1 MICSTLSNKFR
12 FICEVG
18 AYVFMK
24 MSHILIEGYCNED
37 YKDTANCR
45 GKMGVD
51 CFECKCFS
59 FTECPNEIAITNDES
74 MAEEFIGFGGDM
86 ESTAEDRN
94 ENIKK
99 WKSICKSKIHEAYS
113 DYMKEKK

>member
-1 MICSTLSNKFR
+1 
-12 FICEVG
+12 
-18 AYVFMK
+18 
-24 MSHILIEGYCNED
+24 
-37 YKDTANCR
+37 
-45 GKMGVD
+45 
-51 CFECKCFS
+51 
-59 FTECPNEIAITNDES
+59 